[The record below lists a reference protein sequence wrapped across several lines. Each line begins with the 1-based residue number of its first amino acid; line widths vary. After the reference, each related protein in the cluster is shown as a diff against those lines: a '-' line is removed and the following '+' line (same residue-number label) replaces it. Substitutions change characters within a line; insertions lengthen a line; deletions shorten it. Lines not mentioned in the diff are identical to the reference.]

1 MQREV
6 LWTGIGGQGVQLAT
20 ELLAAA
26 AVAEGRHAMFF
37 GSYGGMMR
45 GGNSETTLVLG
56 DRPVQSPPTIGSTWS
71 ALVLHPAHAAG
82 TLAKLRPDGVLVLN
96 TTLYADDVPHPGPVV
111 RVPATELAT
120 AVGSANAVTMVAL
133 GAYAAAT
140 RIAGLDALTAVLP
153 DVLPPYR
160 HRHLAVN
167 RAALRAGHDATEPL
181 VDAWAD
187 SADGARRV
195 AEEATP

>member
-1 MQREV
+1 MQREI
-6 LWTGIGGQGVQLAT
+6 LWTGIGGQGVQLGT
-20 ELLAAA
+20 ELLAHAA
-26 AVAEGRHAMFF
+26 LAEGRHAMFF

-56 DRPVQSPPTIGSTWS
+56 DAPVESPPTVGSAWS

-82 TLAKLRPDGVLVLN
+82 PLARLRPDGVLVLN
-96 TTLYADDVPHPGPVV
+96 TTLCVAASDHPGPVV
-111 RVPATELAT
+111 RIPATEIA
-120 AVGSANAVTMVAL
+120 AAAGSTNAVTMVAL

-140 RIAGLDALTAVLP
+140 AVVRLDTLDAVLP

-167 RAALRAGHDATEPL
+167 RAALRAGHAAALPL
-181 VDAWAD
+181 VDAWA
-187 SADGARRV
+187 V
-195 AEEATP
+195 EHTPEEAPV